1 MSAPYFPPTATDLQ
15 PQGQPP
21 RNGLGTAGFVLGLVG
36 LLFSFIPIIGI
47 VAWPLVIVGLVLSII
62 GIARASS
69 GKATNKGL
77 AIAGAVLSVIGLVI
91 CILYAAVFTTA
102 VNTVNDQQ
110 NQVSSV
116 GYDVTGD
123 AKGAT
128 VTYSSFDG
136 NGSSVNQETAGQLPW
151 HKNLQAKGLF
161 SGGSLTVTA
170 GANGGTVTCK
180 VTVNGKASKTATA
193 SGPFATASCDGF

>member
-36 LLFSFIPIIGI
+36 LVFSFVPIIGI

-77 AIAGAVLSVIGLVI
+77 AIAGAVLSVVGLVI
-91 CILYAAVFTTA
+91 CILYAAVFTAA
-102 VNTVNDQQ
+102 VNTVNQQQ
-110 NQVSSV
+110 NAVSTIT
-116 GYDVTGD
+116 YEVTGD
-123 AKGAT
+123 AKSAT
-128 VTYSSFDG
+128 ITYSSFGGG
-136 NGSSVNQETAGQLPW
+136 NSTTNQESVTQLPW
-151 HKNLQAKGLF
+151 HKDMQAKGVLA
-161 SGGSLTVTA
+161 GGTLSVTA
-170 GANGGTVTCK
+170 DENGGTVTCK
-180 VTVNGKASKTATA
+180 VTVNGKEAKTSTGTGPYASAICA
-193 SGPFATASCDGF
+193 GF